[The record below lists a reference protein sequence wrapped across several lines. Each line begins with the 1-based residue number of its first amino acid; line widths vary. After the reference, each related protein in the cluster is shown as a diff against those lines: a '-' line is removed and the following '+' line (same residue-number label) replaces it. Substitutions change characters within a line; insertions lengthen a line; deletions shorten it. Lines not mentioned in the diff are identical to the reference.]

1 MRYPKRVRFLGT
13 NGQKSLSKPL
23 VFLRG
28 PWILVMFIKIG
39 IWHSAFSFPHWNK
52 LSLLITLLLIRVF
65 NSFTFAPPN
74 YSIFLSVAWDTN
86 WYCMGGN
93 KNYVCEVFFGW
104 ERNASYWKWFDCGPL
119 LALSGSDFN
128 SSSCVIC
135 RADFNSSDRLR
146 EHLRP
151 APTLAS
157 FDTFFK
163 S

>member
-1 MRYPKRVRFLGT
+1 VRYPKRVRFLGT
-13 NGQKSLSKPL
+13 PL

-28 PWILVMFIKIG
+28 PWILIMFIKIG

-86 WYCMGGN
+86 WYCIGGT
-93 KNYVCEVFFGW
+93 KNSMWSFFGW
-104 ERNASYWKWFDCGPL
+104 VRNASYWKWFDYGPL

-128 SSSCVIC
+128 SSRCVIC

-157 FDTFFK
+157 SDTFFK